1 MVPFKSG
8 MVVVGQDFCGRTE
21 ETERLKAE
29 LARCSRVCLVG
40 ERRIGK
46 TSLVHETVRQL
57 KGHSLVFID
66 FLGVKS
72 SSDVIRRIVEG
83 IFRTSGKTALS
94 RLAQTFSALRP
105 VISTDPLTGTPT
117 LSLAPGF
124 TPPPDTLEG
133 ALDYLSRQKK
143 TTVFFD
149 EFQALLDLSPDKQTD
164 LIARMRSRIQ
174 LHSETPYVF
183 AGSVR
188 SEMDRMFFDHASPLY
203 KSAIRFELGPLERNS
218 FSTFLKD
225 SFKTGKRSISNDL
238 LSRLFEICHDVPG
251 DIQRLCQCLWD
262 ATSSGDHLDTSL
274 LDKALLQLF
283 SNEERAYSILL
294 EYVTGQQLKC
304 LRALSEQGGTASLGG
319 EFLAMTGITTNSSVQ
334 RAMNSLVKKRILFRD
349 GKAYRFC
356 DPFFGEWIKHHKL

>member
-8 MVVVGQDFCGRTE
+8 MVVVGRDFCGRPE
-21 ETERLKAE
+21 ETERLKDE

-46 TSLVHETVRQL
+46 TSLVHETVRQQ

-66 FLGVKS
+66 FLCVKS

-83 IFRTSGKTALS
+83 IFRTSEKTALS
-94 RLAQTFSALRP
+94 RVAQAFASLRP
-105 VISTDPLTGTPT
+105 VISADPLTGTPA
-117 LSLAPGF
+117 LSLAPGL

-133 ALDYLSRQKK
+133 ALDYLGRQKK

-149 EFQALLDLSPDKQTD
+149 EFQALLDLPPAEQTD
-164 LIARMRSRIQ
+164 LLARMRSRIQ

-188 SEMDRMFFDHASPLY
+188 GEMDRMFFDHSSPFY
-203 KSAIRFELGPLERNS
+203 KSAIRFELGPLRRSSFSKFIRNS
-218 FSTFLKD
+218 FTS
-225 SFKTGKRSISNDL
+225 GKRSISDVL
-238 LSRLFEICHDVPG
+238 LSRLFELCHDVPG

-262 ATSSGDHLDTSL
+262 ETSSGDNLDTPL
-274 LDKALLQLF
+274 LERALLRLF
-283 SNEERAYSILL
+283 SNEERAYSILV

-356 DPFFGEWIKHHKL
+356 DPFFGEWVKYNKL